1 MANDDRKQ
9 RILQHLKE
17 STAGVQYSAKK
28 TTKPSPEPFPSVVE
42 PNPSLSVVEPKPSPV
57 VVPPVVQTRKQKVMN
72 HVKLSSEKF
81 GDFSL
86 DTPDSRKKQIE
97 DHLKKSLG

>member
-1 MANDDRKQ
+1 MANDARKQ

-17 STAGVQYSAKK
+17 STSGVQYSAKK
-28 TTKPSPEPFPSVVE
+28 TTKPSSELSQPMVVPESTP
-42 PNPSLSVVEPKPSPV
+42 
-57 VVPPVVQTRKQKVMN
+57 VVPPPVIQSRKQKIMN

-81 GDFSL
+81 DNFSL

>member
-1 MANDDRKQ
+1 M
-9 RILQHLKE
+9 
-17 STAGVQYSAKK
+17 QYSAKK
-28 TTKPSPEPFPSVVE
+28 TTKPSSEPSQ
-42 PNPSLSVVEPKPSPV
+42 PV
-57 VVPPVVQTRKQKVMN
+57 VVPESTPTIQPPVVQSRKQKIMN